1 MSSALAEVEGSA
13 LVASDGTRHEVDAL
27 VLATGFASTRQPYAE
42 LVTGEDGVTLAEH
55 WSGGMTAFA
64 STVVS
69 GFPNLFVLNGPN
81 ASLGHSS
88 SVLMIE
94 EQAGYVTRALDARA
108 GRVLRV
114 DPEAERAY
122 TDEIARAAA
131 ATPGVTGGCPHR
143 YVDERSGRLALLW
156 PGTVDAFRERLG
168 RADGSE
174 FLPEPALEGSTL

>member
-1 MSSALAEVEGSA
+1 
-13 LVASDGTRHEVDAL
+13 
-27 VLATGFASTRQPYAE
+27 
-42 LVTGEDGVTLAEH
+42 
-55 WSGGMTAFA
+55 MTAFA
-64 STVVS
+64 STVVA

-94 EQAGYVTRALDARA
+94 EQSAYVTRVLAGRA

-114 DPEAERAY
+114 APEAEREY

-131 ATPGVTGGCPHR
+131 STRWMTGGCR
-143 YVDERSGRLALLW
+143 NWYVDDRSGRLTLLW
-156 PGTVDAFRERLG
+156 PGTVDAFRDRLA

-174 FLPEPALEGSTL
+174 FLPEPAPVHR